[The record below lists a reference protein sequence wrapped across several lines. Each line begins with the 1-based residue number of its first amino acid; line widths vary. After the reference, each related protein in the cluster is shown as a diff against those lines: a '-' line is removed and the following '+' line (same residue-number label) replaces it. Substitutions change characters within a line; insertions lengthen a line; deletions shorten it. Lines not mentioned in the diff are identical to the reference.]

1 MEECPEKRSEFVI
14 ECFQALF
21 APLAPG
27 RAESRSVVAERTVG
41 ARELG
46 QQKERSNSPT
56 CTSGHGGRVGEI
68 VILDHSYRSAMD

>member
-21 APLAPG
+21 ALLAPG
-27 RAESRSVVAERTVG
+27 RAESRSVVAELTAG

-46 QQKERSNSPT
+46 NRRRGATVPHVPVGMEAEWER
-56 CTSGHGGRVGEI
+56 
-68 VILDHSYRSAMD
+68 L